1 MSNINSV
8 YDFILKDFQ
17 KTLFPLRSTLFIAK
31 FQLNSV
37 LEYVNKEIFT
47 QTWLRSILSED
58 KYKQVS
64 EVMTSN
70 QIKRI
75 NENAQSYFMIQP
87 WVYALKDKKH
97 YRQTFQLDP
106 ISLIFIYDFVYRN
119 KSYFQKQV
127 YSNRECFGYTFS
139 GDNYNSQTE
148 EYRQFISKL
157 HSLKKKFNYMGKIDI
172 SNFFNNIYHHDIV
185 SYIAR
190 TINQEEAEKIGKFLR
205 EINEGRS
212 TSCMPQGL
220 FPMKVIG
227 SNFLSFI
234 EASRELKSEY
244 IIRFMDDIY
253 FFSDSEETI
262 VTDIFSVQKLLGE
275 KGLSLN
281 EEKTLITTMESE
293 EENDVKSVKISLLKK
308 RRLII
313 NSYTDEFDDVDDE
326 DEIEKLTDEEISFLK
341 DLLHNGK
348 NIEDEDIE
356 LILTLLMTSES
367 ETIELT
373 SIVLNNSPQL
383 TKNLYYN
390 IKRNYMMISDDIIDE
405 IEGYLNNSFI
415 PEYQLFWITKI
426 IIDFTE
432 LNESIADLI
441 ITIYRHPS
449 ATNIV
454 KCLILEVP
462 ENNYGFLELKKNIA
476 RGHAPELIISA
487 MVGLT
492 THEKSNRNQIYK
504 YVGKTN
510 SMLRTITIA
519 LSSLEVNAH
528 DKLLEDLEE
537 GGINKHNY
545 VRNHTFENQTNS
557 KTEKLNPLTIQGK
570 SISIDSSSSIAAG
583 EISINNTTT
592 EVPNLVT
599 QSTDPFNFDATPID
613 ISEDDLPF

>member
-1 MSNINSV
+1 M
-8 YDFILKDFQ
+8 
-17 KTLFPLRSTLFIAK
+17 
-31 FQLNSV
+31 
-37 LEYVNKEIFT
+37 
-47 QTWLRSILSED
+47 SED
-58 KYKQVS
+58 EYEKVTQVISKKQKQV
-64 EVMTSN
+64 
-70 QIKRI
+70 I

-106 ISLIFIYDFVYRN
+106 VSLIFIYDFVYRN
-119 KSYFQKQV
+119 RAYFQKKS

-148 EYRQFISKL
+148 EYKKFIKKL
-157 HSLKKKFNYMGKIDI
+157 HSLKTQYEYMGKIDI
-172 SNFFNNIYHHDIV
+172 SNFFNNIYHHDVV

-190 TINQEEAEKIGKFLR
+190 IINQQESEKIGKFLR

-234 EASRELKSEY
+234 EDSRDLKSDY

-253 FFSDSEETI
+253 FFSDDEETI
-262 VTDIFSVQKLLGE
+262 SNDIFSAQKLLGE
-275 KGLSLN
+275 KGLCLN
-281 EEKTLITTMESE
+281 EEKTLIIATEIE
-293 EENDVKSVKISLLKK
+293 EENDIESIKISLLKK

-313 NSYTDEFDDVDDE
+313 NSYTDEFDDDDDE
-326 DEIEKLTDEEISFLK
+326 DDEFDEDDELTDEEVSFLK
-341 DLLHNGK
+341 GLLHNEK

-356 LILTLLMTSES
+356 LILSLLMTSES

-373 SIVLNNSPQL
+373 RLVLNSSPQL

-390 IKRNYMMISDDIIDE
+390 IKRNYMMISDAIISE
-405 IEGYLNNSFI
+405 IEEFLNKSFI
-415 PEYQLFWITKI
+415 TEYQLFWITKI

-432 LNESIADLI
+432 LNESIADLLI
-441 ITIYRHPS
+441 RIYRHPS

-462 ENNYGFLELKKNIA
+462 ENSYGFLEVKKNVA

-487 MVGLT
+487 MVGLIS
-492 THEKSNRNQIYK
+492 HEKSNRNQIYK

-519 LSSLEVNAH
+519 LSSLEVNSH
-528 DKLLEDLEE
+528 EKLLEDLDERS
-537 GGINKHNY
+537 INKHNY
-545 VRNHTFENQTNS
+545 VRKRINQNQEHINSGIEAANIPVTYALGSTLDDLLTGVTSDSTQNIISTTNELTNAS
-557 KTEKLNPLTIQGK
+557 TITNNPFVR
-570 SISIDSSSSIAAG
+570 DIA
-583 EISINNTTT
+583 
-592 EVPNLVT
+592 
-599 QSTDPFNFDATPID
+599 PID
-613 ISEDDLPF
+613 IDDDDLPF